1 MPHNTQFPAF
11 LKPEPKRSVEP
22 PRQPV
27 RKCRDWSD
35 YRQARAL
42 ATGSPGPATDA
53 DAKGALEFAQD
64 MPPDIIAVYLEDMR
78 RR

>member
-1 MPHNTQFPAF
+1 MTDIGQILPNFKPKPKPPA
-11 LKPEPKRSVEP
+11 EP

-27 RKCRDWSD
+27 RICRDWHD
-35 YRQARAL
+35 YRQARAR

-53 DAKGALEFAQD
+53 DAKGALAFAQD
-64 MPPDIIAVYLEDMR
+64 MPPDIIAVYLEDAR